1 VPVVA
6 DGTGGLGWPV
16 RERGRHD
23 RVDTGSVVS

>member
-1 VPVVA
+1 VPRWSRPRR
-6 DGTGGLGWPV
+6 GRPV